1 MHHFPRVAMEEICQ
15 IWPKTAG
22 KRKEKERKGQNR
34 PVKAEKGLN
43 FYDVDE
49 ASASKVF
56 FFSAQAALV

>member
-1 MHHFPRVAMEEICQ
+1 MEEICQ